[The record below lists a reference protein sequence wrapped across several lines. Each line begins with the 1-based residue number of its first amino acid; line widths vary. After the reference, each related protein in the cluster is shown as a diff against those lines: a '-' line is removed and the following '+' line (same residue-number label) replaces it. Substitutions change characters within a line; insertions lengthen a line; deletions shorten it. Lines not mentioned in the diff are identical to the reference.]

1 MLCRM
6 MLPILLLLAAGAHA
20 EQDWEDPWRDVF
32 VFQSKLAKQGNAQA
46 QFKLGEMYEEGRGV
60 SADLHQARYWYE
72 KAAGQGVEEAR
83 DRIDALGKST
93 PSAEQAKAREA
104 ERRTKLQ
111 EEEEQAARRAAEQEA
126 LKREQARQA
135 AEQARL
141 EAERKAQ
148 AQRRAQEQAK
158 RREEARRREQ
168 ERQAALAAQ
177 RAREEAARRE
187 QARNQA
193 LLVGEP
199 QAPVQ
204 DAPPT
209 GDTSQAE
216 PDETTPPDKTRFRT
230 NPCEGPAAR
239 FTSTCR

>member
-1 MLCRM
+1 MFCRM
-6 MLPILLLLAAGAHA
+6 MLPILLLLATGAHA
-20 EQDWEDPWRDVF
+20 EQDWDDPWRDVF

-72 KAAGQGVEEAR
+72 KAAGQGVEEAL

-93 PSAEQAKAREA
+93 QSAEQAETREA
-104 ERRTKLQ
+104 ERQAKLQ
-111 EEEEQAARRAAEQEA
+111 QEEAARRAAEQEA
-126 LKREQARQA
+126 TRQA
-135 AEQARL
+135 TEQARL

-148 AQRRAQEQAK
+148 AQRRAQEQAKRQEAK

-177 RAREEAARRE
+177 RAREEAALRE
-187 QARNQA
+187 QARDQA

-199 QAPVQ
+199 QTPTQDTPAPEAEAEQ
-204 DAPPT
+204 
-209 GDTSQAE
+209 QAE
-216 PDETTPPDKTRFRT
+216 PGEATTQDKTRFRT